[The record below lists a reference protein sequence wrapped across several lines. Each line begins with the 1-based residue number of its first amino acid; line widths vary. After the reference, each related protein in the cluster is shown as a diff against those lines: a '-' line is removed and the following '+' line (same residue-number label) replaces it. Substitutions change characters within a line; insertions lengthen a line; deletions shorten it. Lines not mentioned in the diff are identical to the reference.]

1 MNKNRTFTDG
11 IATCSIEVSQ
21 NKSRRTCHGQSRRQN
36 EEKSKSNRNR
46 RNRNHRDSEIAG
58 TAIDWEHGEI
68 SEDKVKSEK
77 KQSEIDEGITVVKES
92 VSVSQTLAQQS
103 VI

>member
-1 MNKNRTFTDG
+1 MVKVDARMKITGT
-11 IATCSIEVSQ
+11 E
-21 NKSRRTCHGQSRRQN
+21 KS
-36 EEKSKSNRNR
+36 KSKSNRNR
-46 RNRNHRDSEIAG
+46 RNKNRRNKDHRDSEIAG

-68 SEDKVKSEK
+68 GEDKVKSEK